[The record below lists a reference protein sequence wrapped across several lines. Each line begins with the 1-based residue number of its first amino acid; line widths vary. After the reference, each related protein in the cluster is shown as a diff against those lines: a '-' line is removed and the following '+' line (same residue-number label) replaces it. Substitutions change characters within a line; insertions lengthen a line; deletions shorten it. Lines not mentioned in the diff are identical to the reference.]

1 MPQWVC
7 FVRVFFYFCFFFSI
21 LMLLEIDLI
30 IACNFNWIVEIYSK
44 IKTFSSLLF
53 SKFICFLFR
62 VSFFSC
68 LQTFTN
74 WIKGTIS
81 SFLSLS
87 LSKNYENLTFQNAF
101 SIALFLI
108 HRKTKFTYEHFR
120 NNWLLF
126 VEFFQKI
133 WIPNCVQISIG
144 WLTEDDLIPDFMH
157 ATHRRSRKKPP
168 PPPTTTKKRC
178 I

>member
-1 MPQWVC
+1 MPQCVF
-7 FVRVFFYFCFFFSI
+7 FVRVFFLFIYLFIFI

-62 VSFFSC
+62 VSFSFFFSC

-81 SFLSLS
+81 FF

-101 SIALFLI
+101 SIALLLI
-108 HRKTKFTYEHFR
+108 HRKTKFTYKHFGK
-120 NNWLLF
+120 NWL
-126 VEFFQKI
+126 FFLSNSSK
-133 WIPNCVQISIG
+133 NYKFQIACK
-144 WLTEDDLIPDFMH
+144 F
-157 ATHRRSRKKPP
+157 R
-168 PPPTTTKKRC
+168 
-178 I
+178 